1 MKPAGT
7 QGIDTIWVLTQPV
20 RPAQSGQT
28 EVKIWGLSPTERL
41 RRGLQTAGVAPE
53 RIRVGPASEMDKKKG
68 SLLIFRAD
76 YVFDERLVRSLMAT
90 SSANNTLLVSPTSPQ
105 QVVAA
110 HVQKDQRDEVCQLLA
125 GQKSLETLG
134 SRDCF
139 HSMTPTELVP
149 AYHPK
154 LRKSDPPFLL
164 AAQPERTIEIEARIF
179 NASYKGI
186 TDLVTKWVWPR
197 PAQAVTRV
205 LAQAGV
211 RPNLVTSLS
220 WVLVVLATCLFWS
233 GQFGLGLL
241 AAWLMTFLDTV
252 DGKLARVTL
261 TSSRIGNVL
270 DHGLD
275 LIHPPFWYLAW
286 ALGLSVEAL
295 WLGPAIMIVLIGYV
309 LGRLI
314 EGVFQ
319 LMFKM
324 EIHSWRPIDSFFR
337 TITARRNPNLILL
350 TLGVLAG
357 RPDWG
362 LLLVAG
368 WTLISL
374 AFHLVRL
381 AQACVQQW
389 RGLPLQQWQESEAAA

>member
-7 QGIDTIWVLTQPV
+7 QGTDTIWVLTQP
-20 RPAQSGQT
+20 AQAERT
-28 EVKIWGLSPTERL
+28 EVKIWGLSTTERL
-41 RRGLQTAGVAPE
+41 RRGLQAVGVAPE
-53 RIRVGPASEMDKKKG
+53 RIGVGPASEMDKKKG

-90 SSANNTLLVSPTSPQ
+90 SSANNTLLVSPTNPQ

-110 HVQKDQRDEVCQLLA
+110 HVQDERRDEVCQLLA
-125 GQKSLETLG
+125 GQGSLETLR
-134 SRDCF
+134 SPDCF

-164 AAQPERTIEIEARIF
+164 LAQPERTAEIEARIF
-179 NASYKGI
+179 NASYKGV

-197 PAQAVTRV
+197 PAQVVTRV

-295 WLGPAIMIVLIGYV
+295 WLGPVIMIIVIGYV
-309 LGRLI
+309 VGRLI

-350 TLGVLAG
+350 TLGALAG
-357 RPDWG
+357 RADWG

>member
-1 MKPAGT
+1 MKPGGT
-7 QGIDTIWVLTQPV
+7 QGVDTIWVLTQPAPAEV
-20 RPAQSGQT
+20 R
-28 EVKIWGLSPTERL
+28 IWGLSPTERL
-41 RRGLQTAGVAPE
+41 CRGLRSIGLAPE
-53 RIRVGPASEMDKKKG
+53 QIDVGPVSEIRQQKG
-68 SLLIFRAD
+68 SVLVFRAD
-76 YVFDERLVRSLMAT
+76 YVFDERLVRGLAAT
-90 SSANNTLLVSPTSPQ
+90 PTANNALLISSTDPQ

-110 HVQKDQRDEVCQLLA
+110 HVQDERRDDVCRLLSGEA
-125 GQKSLETLG
+125 LLETL
-134 SRDCF
+134 SSQDCF
-139 HSMTPTELVP
+139 HPMTPTELVP
-149 AYHPK
+149 AYHPQ
-154 LRKSDPPFLL
+154 LRKSEPPFLL
-164 AAQPERTIEIEARIF
+164 AAQPERTAEIEARIF

-197 PAQAVTRV
+197 PAQVVTRV

-211 RPNLVTSLS
+211 RPNVVTSVS
-220 WVLVVLATCLFWS
+220 WVLVVLTTWLFSS
-233 GQFGLGLL
+233 GQFGLGLFT
-241 AAWLMTFLDTV
+241 AWLMTFLDTV

-286 ALGLSVEAL
+286 ALGVSVEAV
-295 WLGPAIMIVLIGYV
+295 WLGPAIMIILIGYI

-319 LMFKM
+319 LAFKM

-350 TLGVLAG
+350 TLGVLMG

-362 LLLVAG
+362 LVLVAG
-368 WTLISL
+368 WTFVSL

-389 RGLPLQQWQESEAAA
+389 RGLPLQQWQESEAVA